1 MKYYSLVQEI
11 ALAEKENR
19 VLEGRNED
27 VERDYIEKVQ
37 EVRKETGEVEGR
49 LEAINIRLTE

>member
-1 MKYYSLVQEI
+1 M
-11 ALAEKENR
+11 AEKENR

>member
-1 MKYYSLVQEI
+1 MKYYALVQEI

-19 VLEGRNED
+19 VLEGRNEE
-27 VERDYIEKVQ
+27 VEREYIEKVQ

-49 LEAINIRLTE
+49 LEAINFRLT